1 MDEAAEEDFE
11 ELEDLELEGVDDPE
25 PGSEIGSDGSETG
38 SEGSEIGSPSEEE
51 LAEELDEPPDELDE
65 DVPGIDV
72 GRVTPSSDER
82 SDSPRLTVMGTGRP
96 SVVHAPARNPAH
108 AVDVPSE
115 FAVAVTVTRSAPLG
129 ADAFSPASSAAP
141 SVGTLLSWLSK
152 ALSPRD
158 SLCGLLLSVAVTTLL
173 GTTSSPA
180 TDT

>member
-1 MDEAAEEDFE
+1 MDDEEDFE
-11 ELEDLELEGVDDPE
+11 ELEDFEVEGVDDPEE

-38 SEGSEIGSPSEEE
+38 SEGSEIGSSFDEEPDE
-51 LAEELDEPPDELDE
+51 PPEELDELEE

-72 GRVTPSSDER
+72 GRVTPSNDER
-82 SDSPRLTVMGTGRP
+82 SDNPRLTVMGTGRP
-96 SVVHAPARNPAH
+96 SIVHAPARNPAH